1 MKGLI
6 SINRFGLI
14 GEDIIR
20 IKLRDANS
28 RLEVIEIEMKPD
40 DFARALMNVAD
51 QDAEFEVFLK
61 GIEYLGKK
69 RIVQKVNMDLPSG
82 SGIPPKEEIVGLVE
96 NDFIKRDFASRGWS
110 IRTTGVGSQQ
120 DYREING
127 HRIWTYTVEK
137 YEEVE

>member
-1 MKGLI
+1 MRGLI

-14 GEDIIR
+14 GEDVIR

-82 SGIPPKEEIVGLVE
+82 SGIPPKEEIKKLVKE
-96 NDFIKRDFASRGWS
+96 NFDKRDFASRGWKL
-110 IRTTGVGSQQ
+110 RATGIENHQ

-127 HRIWTYTVEK
+127 HRIWTYTIEK
-137 YEEVE
+137 YEEVG

>member
-1 MKGLI
+1 MRGLI

-14 GEDIIR
+14 GEDVIR

-82 SGIPPKEEIVGLVE
+82 SGIPPKEEIKKLVKE
-96 NDFIKRDFASRGWS
+96 NFDKRDFASRGWKL
-110 IRTTGVGSQQ
+110 RATGIETHQ

-127 HRIWTYTVEK
+127 HRIWTYTIEK
-137 YEEVE
+137 YEEVG